1 MRGNNSSFDI
11 YDMHGNVEEFTFDQY
26 VKIPSDEK
34 GVQINPINPPDEK
47 DAPVSIRGGSWCMLK
62 GDCASGKRKTGLM
75 ERCPSVSYTHLT
87 LPTIYSV

>member
-47 DAPVSIRGGSWCMLK
+47 DDHVSIRGGSWCMLK
-62 GDCASGKRKTGLM
+62 GDRASGKRKTGLM
-75 ERCPSVSYTHLT
+75 ERCPYRGFRVVLV
-87 LPTIYSV
+87 PVKN

>member
-34 GVQINPINPPDEK
+34 GVQINPINPPREK
-47 DAPVSIRGGSWCMLK
+47 GGHVSIRGGSWCMLK
-62 GDCASGKRKTGLM
+62 GDCASGKCKTGLM
-75 ERCPSVSYTHLT
+75 ERCPYRGFRVVLV
-87 LPTIYSV
+87 PVKND

>member
-47 DAPVSIRGGSWCMLK
+47 DDHVSIRGGSWCMLK

-75 ERCPSVSYTHLT
+75 ERCPYRGFRVILV
-87 LPTIYSV
+87 PVKND